1 MCLSRRQFLRTSKNC
16 CAAFAPAKIDAL
28 HFSLLDYVLQ
38 VPAECPQ
45 EIADLVEACLSMEPQ
60 VRPSAR
66 DVFDVIS
73 KVKAVQDQ
81 QATQDPWHVDDGPKT
96 PLCSLHSQQQPAAD
110 AAGQGVAAQPGQVE
124 APQESAPPILGHVQQ
139 DGTGPDGVVG

>member
-1 MCLSRRQFLRTSKNC
+1 MRC
-16 CAAFAPAKIDAL
+16 I
-28 HFSLLDYVLQ
+28 SLPDYVLQ

-81 QATQDPWHVDDGPKT
+81 QATQDPWQVDDVPNN

-110 AAGQGVAAQPGQVE
+110 AAGQAVAAQPSQVE
-124 APQESAPPILGHVQQ
+124 ASQEAAPPILGHMQQ
-139 DGTGPDGVVG
+139 DGAGPEGLVGQLKQ